1 MELNQIIPKLAV
13 KTKVEDYKVIE
24 ALRTKERDSFF
35 NFGET
40 KYVEIEKTTYS
51 LKVVKIMNSMTGD
64 NKVQAIEMTQL
75 GKLAP

>member
-1 MELNQIIPKLAV
+1 MELNQIIPKLTV

-24 ALRTKERDSFF
+24 ALRNKERDSFF
-35 NFGET
+35 NLGET